1 MITKRLEE
9 QIVLLGWV
17 IPVLLG
23 LFLLM
28 IHTPDHPANKY
39 YKSGKNTCAIALLLF
54 GCEIFFQ
61 WNMRIMDIAN
71 PILSVSA
78 YLFTFFAANLLFAM
92 GYTTMMQ
99 PELID
104 NRQLRIGATSLS
116 IYTIL
121 LIINYFFIP
130 IYKWQ
135 VKGLAVCCALLFA
148 LTCISIYTCCRV
160 YRMAIHDLKRYY
172 SDVVE
177 DMIRWIPGVG
187 VGILIFLISAPFV
200 CWLPR
205 WGGIYQVALG
215 IIMFIYTFICIINF
229 STKYRTVATALE
241 HEPGDDDAATSH
253 HEDATTADS
262 DAAPQQRTG
271 SAMSESLRAVMQDK
285 EQRWQAHGY
294 YRTPGITIEQAA
306 HQMGTNRSYLSRYL
320 NVVREMTFYEWV
332 ALMRITE
339 AQHLM
344 ASDRSTPIE
353 QIATQVG
360 FTSSSTFSST
370 FKKVVGTTPNKWRNQ
385 QMTRQ

>member
-61 WNMRIMDIAN
+61 WNMRIMDITN

-104 NRQLRIGATSLS
+104 SRQLRIGATSLS

-130 IYKWQ
+130 IYTWQ

-215 IIMFIYTFICIINF
+215 IIMFIYTFICITNF
-229 STKYRTVATALE
+229 SHHYSTVANAANDQ
-241 HEPGDDDAATSH
+241 HE
-253 HEDATTADS
+253 
-262 DAAPQQRTG
+262 
-271 SAMSESLRAVMQDK
+271 SAVDGQMNSLSESLKKVLQDK
-285 EQRWQAHGY
+285 EQRWCERGG
-294 YRTPGITIEQAA
+294 YRTPGLTIDQAA
-306 HQMGTNRSYLSRYL
+306 RDMNTNRSYLSRYL
-320 NVVREMTFYEWV
+320 NEVRHMTFYTWI
-332 ALMRITE
+332 AQMRIQE
-339 AQHLM
+339 AQTLLSTDHD
-344 ASDRSTPIE
+344 ASIE
-353 QIATQVG
+353 QIAMRVG
-360 FTSSSTFSST
+360 FTTASTFSST
-370 FKKVVGTTPNKWRNQ
+370 FKKVVGMTPYQWRIS
-385 QMTRQ
+385 RQNG